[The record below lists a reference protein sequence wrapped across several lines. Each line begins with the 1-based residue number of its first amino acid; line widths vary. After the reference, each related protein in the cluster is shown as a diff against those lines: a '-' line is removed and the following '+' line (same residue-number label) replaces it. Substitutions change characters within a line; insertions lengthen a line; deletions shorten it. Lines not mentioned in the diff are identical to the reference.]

1 MPEDQPDLFDRLL
14 ELLAALVM
22 PVWGD
27 LIVLIPIVL
36 IVIMIVFLVWVVR
49 LWRSAAP
56 VNRPRLVPR
65 FAGTPP
71 PGIHLPGPSW
81 WPFLAPI
88 GIALALFGL
97 IFNPTLIV
105 VGVVIGLIPLAG
117 WLRDANREWR
127 QTELAASSAGSHGQ
141 LMAAAI
147 PAALP
152 SGTWR
157 ITPAAALPALASP
170 APAPVAAVRRPPPGV
185 HMPGPS
191 PWPFFAPIGIALLF
205 YGLIFNPFLIV
216 GGVVLGGIAA
226 VGWLRDANREWRST
240 EVVGHAV
247 PTYVDPVQAWPRRL
261 LPLFAVVIA
270 VSVLL
275 AVLPALG
282 GWLATLRPADA
293 TPTPL
298 VVPAK
303 PEIAASSA
311 TSFETNTLITPASRP
326 FELVFHNRD
335 DGVLHNVLMAS
346 GPDRA
351 TVYFDG
357 EVITGPADVTY
368 QVPTLEPGDY
378 YFLCKIHPNMNG
390 TLKAMP
396 EPGPGGGPGGSPAQS
411 GGASPSP

>member
-1 MPEDQPDLFDRLL
+1 LPEDQPDLFDRLL
-14 ELLAALVM
+14 ELLAALIM

-36 IVIMIVFLVWVVR
+36 IVIMIVFLVWLVW

-56 VNRPRLVPR
+56 VNQPRVIPR
-65 FAGTPP
+65 FSGTPP

-88 GIALALFGL
+88 GIALALFGI

-105 VGVVIGLIPLAG
+105 VGVVIGLIPLVG

-127 QTELAASSAGSHGQ
+127 NTELAAGSAGSHGQ
-141 LMAAAI
+141 LMAAI

-157 ITPAAALPALASP
+157 AGPVAALPALASP
-170 APAPVAAVRRPPPGV
+170 GPSAAAVVVQPPPGV

-191 PWPFFAPIGIALLF
+191 PWPFFAPIGIALAF
-205 YGLIFNPFLIV
+205 YGLIFNPILIV
-216 GGVVLGGIAA
+216 GGVALGAIAA
-226 VGWLRDANREWRST
+226 IGWLRDANREWRST
-240 EVVGHAV
+240 DVVGHAV
-247 PTYVDPVQAWPRRL
+247 PTYLDPVQAWPRRL

-298 VVPAK
+298 LVPAI

-311 TSFETNTLITPASRP
+311 TSFETTLLITPAGRP

-335 DGVLHNVLMAS
+335 AGVPHNVMIAN

-351 TVYFDG
+351 TVYLDG
-357 EVITGPADVTY
+357 EVIDGPADITY
-368 QVPTLEPGDY
+368 QVPSLDPGDY
-378 YFLCKIHPNMNG
+378 YFLCRVHPNMNG
-390 TLKAMP
+390 SLKAMP
-396 EPGPGGGPGGSPAQS
+396 ETGPGGGPSGSPAQS